1 MAMGNMN
8 QNSGS
13 GEEENIVSD
22 INMTPLIDI
31 MLVLLII
38 FMVTSTA
45 ALESGLDIELPK
57 TQVTNEKPQGEI
69 LIVTLDKEGKVA
81 LQGKTVADA
90 ELPAM
95 IANKLKELKTESVIL
110 EGDTKAM
117 LGKAVEL
124 MDIAKSAGAKNFSIA
139 AEEDPNK
146 KM

>member
-1 MAMGNMN
+1 MAMGGMN
-8 QNSGS
+8 NNSGDD
-13 GEEENIVSD
+13 ENIMSE

-57 TQVTNEKPQGEI
+57 TQITNEKKQDEI
-69 LIVTLDKEGKVA
+69 LIITLDKEGKVA
-81 LQGKTVADA
+81 IQGKQVPDA
-90 ELPAM
+90 ELST
-95 IANKLKELKTESVIL
+95 IITNKLKELKTESVIL
-110 EGDTKAM
+110 EGDTKAF

-124 MDIAKSAGAKNFSIA
+124 MDIAKGAGAKNFSIA

-146 KM
+146 KK

>member
-8 QNSGS
+8 QNSDDG
-13 GEEENIVSD
+13 ENIVAE

-57 TQVTNEKPQGEI
+57 TQITNEKKQDEI

-81 LQGKTVADA
+81 IQGKTVTDA
-90 ELPAM
+90 ELPTK
-95 IANKLKELKTESVIL
+95 IASMLKELKTESVIL
-110 EGDTKAM
+110 EGDTKAY

-146 KM
+146 KK

>member
-1 MAMGNMN
+1 MAMGSMN
-8 QNSGS
+8 QNSGDD
-13 GEEENIVSD
+13 ENIVSE

-57 TQVTNEKPQGEI
+57 TQITNEKKQEEI
-69 LIVTLDKEGKVA
+69 LIITLDRDGKVA
-81 LQGKTVADA
+81 LQGKMVPDDQ
-90 ELPAM
+90 LPER
-95 IANKLKELKTESVIL
+95 IAAALTELKSETVIL
-110 EGDTKAM
+110 EGDTKAF

-124 MDIAKSAGAKNFSIA
+124 MDLAKSAGAKSFSIA

-146 KM
+146 KK

>member
-1 MAMGNMN
+1 MAMGSMN
-8 QNSGS
+8 QDSGDD
-13 GEEENIVSD
+13 ENIMSD

-57 TQVTNEKPQGEI
+57 TQITNEKKQDEI
-69 LIVTLDKEGKVA
+69 LIVTLDKDGKVA
-81 LQGKTVADA
+81 IQGKTVTDA
-90 ELPAM
+90 ELPM
-95 IANKLKELKTESVIL
+95 KIAEALKTLKTESVIL
-110 EGDTKAM
+110 EGDTKAF

-146 KM
+146 KK

>member
-8 QNSGS
+8 QNSGDD
-13 GEEENIVSD
+13 ENIVSE

-57 TQVTNEKPQGEI
+57 TNITNTKSQDKI
-69 LIVTLDKEGKVA
+69 LIITLDREGKVS
-81 LQGKTVADA
+81 LQGKNVPDA
-90 ELPAM
+90 ELPER
-95 IANKLKELKTESVIL
+95 IAATLLELKTESVIL
-110 EGDTKAM
+110 EGDTKAF

-124 MDIAKSAGAKNFSIA
+124 MDLAKSAGAKSFSIA

-146 KM
+146 KK

>member
-8 QNSGS
+8 QGS
-13 GEEENIVSD
+13 DDGENIVAE

-57 TQVTNEKPQGEI
+57 TQVTNEKPTGEI

-81 LQGKTVADA
+81 LQGKTVTDA
-90 ELPAM
+90 ELPAK
-95 IANKLKELKTESVIL
+95 IASMLKELKTESVIL
-110 EGDTKAM
+110 EGDTKAY

-146 KM
+146 KK

>member
-1 MAMGNMN
+1 MAMGSMN
-8 QNSGS
+8 NDSGD
-13 GEEENIVSD
+13 EENIMSD

-57 TQVTNEKPQGEI
+57 TQITNEKKQDEI
-69 LIVTLDKEGKVA
+69 LIITLDKEGKVA
-81 LQGKTVADA
+81 IQGKTIPDA
-90 ELPAM
+90 EVGSK
-95 IANKLKELKTESVIL
+95 IAASLKELKTESVIL
-110 EGDTKAM
+110 EGDTKAF

-124 MDIAKSAGAKNFSIA
+124 MDLAKNAGAKNFSIA

-146 KM
+146 KKK

>member
-8 QNSGS
+8 QNSGDD
-13 GEEENIVSD
+13 ENIISE

-57 TQVTNEKPQGEI
+57 TALTNEKPQDKI
-69 LIVTLDKEGKVA
+69 LIITLDREGKVS
-81 LQGKTVADA
+81 LQGKNVPDADLPERVAA
-90 ELPAM
+90 T
-95 IANKLKELKTESVIL
+95 LKELNTTSVIL
-110 EGDTKAM
+110 EGDTKAF

-124 MDIAKSAGAKNFSIA
+124 MDLAKSAGAKSFSIA

-146 KM
+146 K